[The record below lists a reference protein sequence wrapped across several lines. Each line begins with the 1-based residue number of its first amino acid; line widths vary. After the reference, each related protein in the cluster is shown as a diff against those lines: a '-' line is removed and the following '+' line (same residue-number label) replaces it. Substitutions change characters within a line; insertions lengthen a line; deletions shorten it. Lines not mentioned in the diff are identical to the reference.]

1 MLLAGRT
8 SGKEEKMR
16 VQDEQT
22 TPIRVR
28 EEEFQEPHDDRQP
41 VSARSAIFGGLAGGV
56 FLIGLAVAI
65 LSGHFWP
72 VFLVALAI
80 TSLLG
85 PLGSS
90 KAQAIYGGFQ
100 GCVFFLGL
108 AICSL
113 YNWWWPGILVLL
125 GIEAILGIGNGLLAA
140 WSVVRPGTI
149 AEQYYAALRDQDYV
163 RAYQYLGASLTAL
176 LSRERFISLARQ
188 HDAEEGPVSS
198 YTYAPDLHVTTIPLA
213 GEPLPLITFTRD
225 PAEHL
230 TVTVQRAHAPSY
242 LVHLLVRRVGK
253 AWKISAFDRI

>member
-1 MLLAGRT
+1 MSIR
-8 SGKEEKMR
+8 
-16 VQDEQT
+16 DEQT
-22 TPIRVR
+22 TTTIVQ
-28 EEEFQEPHDDRQP
+28 EEEFHEPHDDRQWL
-41 VSARSAIFGGLAGGV
+41 SARSAIFGGLSGAT
-56 FLIGLAVAI
+56 FLIGLAVAV
-65 LSGHFWP
+65 LSGHFLP
-72 VFLVALAI
+72 VFLVALAF

-140 WSVVRPGTI
+140 WPVVRPGTI

-163 RAYQYLGASLTAL
+163 RAYQYLGAGLTAL

-188 HDAEEGPVSS
+188 HDAEKGPVSS
-198 YTYAPDLHVTTIPLA
+198 YTYAPELHVTTIPLA
-213 GEPLPLITFTRD
+213 GEPLPLVTFTHD
-225 PAEHL
+225 PDEHL
-230 TVTVQRAHAPSY
+230 TVTVQRTHAPS
-242 LVHLLVRRVGK
+242 
-253 AWKISAFDRI
+253 